1 MHLQPGSARLW
12 YQSYLFTVCVLCLV
26 FSFFVSE
33 ATLYPFVA
41 FLFSGW
47 IVILVDLWLSR
58 ADRGEKL
65 IWTVVLILLNGL
77 IFPVY
82 WFIYLRNGRFSFLLD
97 RLSRRDKDGGDWP
110 ERESAHLDRGES
122 QNSNLPLWHREFARL
137 MSKFECWPLPH
148 GCLAEA
154 WSDGWA
160 AAIALKPCVPPSRP
174 NQPTKPSPSSEE
186 ISPHQQPGKPRQ
198 RFGMDLSRFQ
208 RRKQSPSPH
217 WTRPID
223 NPNWRQTTSRS
234 RSALKDWPPKTRNP
248 ADTQRT
254 SPKRLVRQAVVI
266 PYATDLLAFG
276 WTKPKNATLNIS
288 WSNWAWRRSRRWYNP
303 DKNLPKNPVAT

>member
-97 RLSRRDKDGGDWP
+97 RLSRRDKDGGD
-110 ERESAHLDRGES
+110 
-122 QNSNLPLWHREFARL
+122 
-137 MSKFECWPLPH
+137 
-148 GCLAEA
+148 
-154 WSDGWA
+154 
-160 AAIALKPCVPPSRP
+160 
-174 NQPTKPSPSSEE
+174 
-186 ISPHQQPGKPRQ
+186 
-198 RFGMDLSRFQ
+198 
-208 RRKQSPSPH
+208 
-217 WTRPID
+217 
-223 NPNWRQTTSRS
+223 
-234 RSALKDWPPKTRNP
+234 
-248 ADTQRT
+248 
-254 SPKRLVRQAVVI
+254 
-266 PYATDLLAFG
+266 
-276 WTKPKNATLNIS
+276 
-288 WSNWAWRRSRRWYNP
+288 
-303 DKNLPKNPVAT
+303 